1 MKHYKTL
8 WLLLMMM
15 VGGLAM
21 TSCSDKDDQESSGGG
36 GEEVKDYVERMYPVV
51 DPKENSHEPFSG
63 DDISWNDHSGAE
75 SWQWQVCA
83 DQSVRY
89 G

>member
-51 DPKENSHEPFSG
+51 DPSAFTTTCPTWLTS
-63 DDISWNDHSGAE
+63 A
-75 SWQWQVCA
+75 
-83 DQSVRY
+83 
-89 G
+89 